1 VFFRPEGDI
10 PAGKYRVG
18 FVYYG
23 IKLLLREAV
32 DNRYVCVCACVR
44 VCVCACMCVCVC
56 VCVRMR
62 VCVYEL
68 VFIWI

>member
-23 IKLLLREAV
+23 VKLLLREAV

-44 VCVCACMCVCVC
+44 VYVCACMCACV
-56 VCVRMR
+56 
-62 VCVYEL
+62 
-68 VFIWI
+68 

>member
-1 VFFRPEGDI
+1 MFFRPEGDI

-32 DNRYVCVCACVR
+32 DNRYVCVCAYVR
-44 VCVCACMCVCVC
+44 VCVYVCVCVC